1 MQLFRTFLQIVG
13 LSRSFVMYR
22 AHPLKRRALVNLYAE
37 FIRPGDL
44 CFDIGAHIGSHLS
57 IWLKLG
63 ARVLA
68 VEPHPACARIL
79 RAVYGRSAVIVETAA
94 WDSAGTQK
102 LFISTRSPTLSTLRR
117 DWIETVRHKR
127 DFSRNRWDDTVEV
140 RTTTLD
146 GLIDRYG
153 KPSFCKIDVE
163 GAEDRVLQGLTQP
176 IPGLSFEYIS
186 AAIEPAVGSVD
197 RLSDLA
203 RYVFNW
209 IPGEGGVLQ
218 SAAWLGSAEM
228 KRELRKLSE
237 GAGSGDVYA
246 RLR

>member
-1 MQLFRTFLQIVG
+1 
-13 LSRSFVMYR
+13 MYR
-22 AHPLKRRALVNLYAE
+22 AHPFKRRALVNLYAA

-68 VEPHPACARIL
+68 VEPNPACARIL

-140 RTTTLD
+140 RTITLD

-153 KPSFCKIDVE
+153 KPGFCKIDVE

-176 IPGLSFEYIS
+176 LPGLSFEYIS

-203 RYVFNW
+203 SYVFNW
-209 IPGEGGVLQ
+209 IPGEGGVFQ

-228 KRELRKLSE
+228 KRELRKLSK
-237 GAGSGDVYA
+237 GRGSGDVYA
-246 RLR
+246 MLC